1 MDDNKFMNSWINKTL
16 AMTEVRN
23 EGIRQEGGE
32 GLFGLGPLCY
42 DEGINEIEGIGKDM
56 ENG

>member
-1 MDDNKFMNSWINKTL
+1 MDDNKFMNQQTL

-23 EGIRQEGGE
+23 EGIRQDGEGE

-42 DEGINEIEGIGKDM
+42 DERVSM
-56 ENG
+56 R